1 MSFARK
7 VWKLLVAV
15 KDGLVLLFM
24 LLFFGGLYALLSMRP
39 APHEVRDGALLVQ
52 LDGVVVEEPQAVD
65 PWALIASR
73 GVPTREHR
81 ARDVIRA
88 IDGAAK
94 DDKIKAVVLD
104 LDYFLGGGQ
113 VTVTEIG
120 EALDRV
126 RAAKKPVLVHAIA
139 YTADSLQ
146 LAAHGSEVWLDP
158 MGGAMIAGPGGQAT
172 FYGGLADRLGVKVHV
187 FKAGLYKSAVEP
199 YSLTEFSDPA
209 RQDLVGL
216 FDAMWAAWQDDVAKV
231 RPRARVAQM
240 ANDPVATIKAANG
253 DPAKAALTLGLV
265 DKLGTREAFAARV
278 REIVGED
285 SDAPDDPAAFASTGY
300 DVWNKAN
307 APEKPGKAIG
317 VVTIAGSIVD
327 GEAGPGT
334 AGGERIARLL
344 DDALDDDL
352 AALVIRVDSPGGTV
366 TGAERIRQA
375 ILRHKEKG
383 IPIIASMGN
392 VAASGGYWVVT
403 PATTVF
409 ADPSTVTGSIG
420 VFMVVPTFEDALAKV
435 GVTTDDVRTTPLAG
449 QPDLLG
455 GFPPEM
461 EEVLQAQTVNVY
473 DRFLAITGA
482 ARKKSRQQML
492 QLAEGRV
499 WAGGPARQAGLV
511 DRFGGL
517 DDAIALAAQA
527 AKLKDGEWHAEYL
540 EAKPTAFEEF
550 VQSLAS
556 PEEQARVPVTLAAFA
571 AARRNAMLAA
581 TFDDLTRMMGAPSI
595 EARCMAC
602 PPPMRLMRSDAEVPG
617 WLAAFEA
624 LARR

>member
-24 LLFFGGLYALLSMRP
+24 LMFFGALYALLSMRP
-39 APHEVRDGALLVQ
+39 APHEVREGALLVK

-65 PWALIASR
+65 PLALIASR

-88 IDGAAK
+88 IDGAVK
-94 DDKIKAVVLD
+94 DEKIKAVVLD

-113 VTVTEIG
+113 VTLTEIG

-126 RAAKKPVLVHAIA
+126 RAARKPVLVHAIA
-139 YTADSLQ
+139 YTADSMQ

-158 MGGAMIAGPGGQAT
+158 MGGAMIAGPGGRAT
-172 FYGGLADRLGVKVHV
+172 FYGGLAERLGVKVHV

-199 YSLTEFSDPA
+199 YTLTKFSDPA
-209 RQDLVGL
+209 KQDLAGL
-216 FDAMWAAWQDDVAKV
+216 FDAMWTTWQDDVGKA
-231 RPRARVAQM
+231 RPKAQVARM
-240 ANDPVATIKAANG
+240 ANDPVAAITATNG
-253 DPAKAALTLGLV
+253 DPARAALALGLV

-278 REIVGED
+278 RQIVGKD
-285 SDAPDDPAAFASTGY
+285 DDAPDDPAAFAATSY
-300 DVWNKAN
+300 EVWGKAN
-307 APEKPGKAIG
+307 KPGSDGKAIG
-317 VVTIAGSIVD
+317 IITIAGNIVD
-327 GEAGPGT
+327 GDAGPGT
-334 AGGERIARLL
+334 AGGDRIADLL
-344 DDALDDDL
+344 DEALSKDL

-392 VAASGGYWVVT
+392 LAASGGYWVTT

-420 VFMVVPTFEDALAKV
+420 VFLVVPTFEETLAKV
-435 GVTTDDVRTTPLAG
+435 GVTQDDLSTTPLAG
-449 QPDLLG
+449 QPDIIG
-455 GFPPEM
+455 GFSPEM
-461 EEVLQAQTVNVY
+461 EAVLQAQTLNVY
-473 DRFLAITGA
+473 DQFLSIAGK
-482 ARKKSRQQML
+482 ARNKNREQML

-517 DDAIALAAQA
+517 DDALAFAAAQ
-527 AKLKDGEWHAEYL
+527 AKLKDGDWHADYL
-540 EAKPTAFEEF
+540 EAKPTAFQEF
-550 VQSLAS
+550 VQGMTSNDEAD
-556 PEEQARVPVTLAAFA
+556 APVTLAQFA
-571 AARRNAMLAA
+571 TARRNAMLGA
-581 TFDDLTRMMGAPSI
+581 TLEDLARMMGTASI
-595 EARCMAC
+595 EARCLVC
-602 PPPMRLMRSDAEVPG
+602 PPPARLLRNEADFPG
-617 WLAAFEA
+617 WLAAFRA
-624 LARR
+624 LTTR

>member
-24 LLFFGGLYALLSMRP
+24 LMFFGALYALLSMRP
-39 APHEVRDGALLVQ
+39 APHEVREGALLVK

-65 PWALIASR
+65 PLALIVSR

-113 VTVTEIG
+113 VTLTEIG
-120 EALDRV
+120 DALDRV
-126 RAAKKPVLVHAIA
+126 RTAKKPVLVHAIA
-139 YTADSLQ
+139 YTADSMQ

-158 MGGAMIAGPGGQAT
+158 MGGAMIAGPGGRAT

-199 YSLTEFSDPA
+199 YTLTRFSDPA
-209 RQDLVGL
+209 REDLVGL
-216 FDAMWAAWQDDVAKV
+216 FDAMWTTWQDDVGKA
-231 RPRARVAQM
+231 RPRAQVARM
-240 ANDPVATIKAANG
+240 ANDPVAAIRATNG
-253 DPAKAALTLGLV
+253 DPARAALALGLV

-278 REIVGED
+278 RQIVGKD

-300 DVWNKAN
+300 EVWGKAN
-307 APEKPGKAIG
+307 KPASAGKAIG
-317 VVTIAGSIVD
+317 VVTIAGNIVD
-327 GEAGPGT
+327 GDAGPGT
-334 AGGERIARLL
+334 AGGDRIADLL
-344 DDALDDDL
+344 DDALSKDL

-383 IPIIASMGN
+383 IPIVASMGN
-392 VAASGGYWVVT
+392 LAASGGYWVTT

-420 VFMVVPTFEDALAKV
+420 VFLVVPTFEDTLAKV
-435 GVTTDDVRTTPLAG
+435 GVTQDDIATTPLAG
-449 QPDLLG
+449 QPDIIG
-455 GFPPEM
+455 GFSPEM
-461 EEVLQAQTVNVY
+461 DEVLQAQTLNVY
-473 DRFLAITGA
+473 DQFLSIAGT
-482 ARKKSRQQML
+482 ARKKSREQML

-499 WAGGPARQAGLV
+499 WAGGPARQVGLV

-517 DDAIALAAQA
+517 DDALALAAAQ
-527 AKLKDGEWHAEYL
+527 AKLNDGEWHAEFL

-556 PEEQARVPVTLAAFA
+556 PDEASAPVTLAQFA
-571 AARRNAMLAA
+571 VARRNAMLGA
-581 TFDDLTRMMGAPSI
+581 TLADLTRLMGTAAI
-595 EARCMAC
+595 EARCVVC
-602 PPPMRLMRSDAEVPG
+602 PPQVRLMRNEADVPG